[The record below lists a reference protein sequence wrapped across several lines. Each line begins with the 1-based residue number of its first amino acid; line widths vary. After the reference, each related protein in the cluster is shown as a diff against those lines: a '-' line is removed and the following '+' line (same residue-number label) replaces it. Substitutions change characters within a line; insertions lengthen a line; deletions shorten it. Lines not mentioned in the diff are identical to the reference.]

1 MAIMVDFASKVIKND
16 ERKRPENVKWKM
28 N

>member
-1 MAIMVDFASKVIKND
+1 MAVMVDFDFKVKKND

-28 N
+28 E